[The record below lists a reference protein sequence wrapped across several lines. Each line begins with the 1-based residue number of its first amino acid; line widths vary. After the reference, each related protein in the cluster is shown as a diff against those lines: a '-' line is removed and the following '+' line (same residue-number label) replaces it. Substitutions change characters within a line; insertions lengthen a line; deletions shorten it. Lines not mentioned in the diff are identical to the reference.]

1 MARLD
6 EPLAA
11 SVASFPWVL
20 DGVTAG
26 EAKSLEHLASLASRD
41 GSLAKTAASFPWVGD
56 GITDAEQKALQSLA
70 AIPSRG
76 AALART
82 ALGFPWVADGIAD
95 GEWSALSRLAS
106 LAASDLPLASRLSKM
121 PFLTTSFEQHDD
133 WALYYLA
140 DLRTRFPDE
149 YTLLV
154 KQGWFLDG
162 LSDDEA
168 ALVNVLGYQVRISLD
183 EFRKLVVAHFAES
196 KIISAPLAG
205 DIQLTVFALNPE
217 ARDSAT
223 VTQVEQA
230 ILALESFMDVPFPQ
244 KEVIL
249 LFASPGRFTGY
260 SVTGDELWSL
270 YTGTHLVVNPRLGQG
285 KTTSDTDHII
295 VHELARYYFWEGA
308 KNLWPTG
315 GGAGFMASYVF
326 DRLYGKSL
334 EERKK
339 DLTASTGGVSYC
351 NKIGITRVQ
360 KLVDM
365 VAEVGIVAHIQTP
378 YYICNYILG
387 EWLLLNLYETM
398 GPDPF
403 RAAWKEIYL
412 LMLSR
417 EASLTEE
424 EIYTVFLRNTPPA
437 QAGAVKNVYAQ
448 WHGGDFIR

>member
-1 MARLD
+1 LVRLD
-6 EPLAA
+6 QPLAA

-20 DGVTAG
+20 DGVTVG
-26 EAKSLEHLASLASRD
+26 EAKSLDHLAYIASRD
-41 GSLAKTAASFPWVGD
+41 VSLAKTAVSFPWAGD
-56 GITDAEQKALQSLA
+56 GITDAEQKAMQNFAALASRSL
-70 AIPSRG
+70 P
-76 AALART
+76 LART
-82 ALGFPWVADGIAD
+82 AIRFPWVADGIAE

-106 LAASDLPLASRLSKM
+106 LAASDLPMANRLANM
-121 PFLTTSFEQHDD
+121 PFLTTSFEPHDG

-149 YTLLV
+149 HTLLV

-183 EFRKLVVAHFAES
+183 EFRKLAVAHFAES

-230 ILALESFMDVPFPQ
+230 VLALESFMDVTFPQ

-260 SVTGDELWSL
+260 SVTGDELWGL
-270 YTGTHLVVNPRLGQG
+270 YTGTHLIVNPRLGQG
-285 KTTSDTDHII
+285 KTTSDTGHII

-334 EERKK
+334 EERKR

-351 NKIGITRVQ
+351 SKIGITRVQ

-365 VAEVGIVAHIQTP
+365 VAEVGLVAHLQTP

-387 EWLLLNLYETM
+387 EWLLLNLYDTM

-403 RAAWKEIYL
+403 RAAWKEVYQ
-412 LMLSR
+412 LMLSK

-424 EIYTVFLRNTPPA
+424 EIYTVFLRHTPA
-437 QAGAVKNVYAQ
+437 SKASAVKGVYAR
-448 WHGGDFIR
+448 WHGGEFVH